1 MSPTSHYNWV
11 CSALHT
17 FLSMFALCNFWWDL
31 VQKPVLITNYS
42 LYPQKIL
49 IHKVTFGPVFFF
61 FWVALPDPK
70 WPWFAVYI
78 CLIYLSSFF
87 SRQPFR
93 FQIGCWGMFLFTSVW
108 EMSTLANGWGP
119 RCLTRELSSRAGVPV
134 RPLEH
139 LCGVLPAH
147 LLPRCHGCCAGPTAC
162 EFRVSQVAL

>member
-61 FWVALPDPK
+61 FLLEFHTQSDPD
-70 WPWFAVYI
+70 
-78 CLIYLSSFF
+78 L
-87 SRQPFR
+87 
-93 FQIGCWGMFLFTSVW
+93 LFTSAWYTCPHSFPGNLFVFRLVVGGCF
-108 EMSTLANGWGP
+108 SSLLCG
-119 RCLTRELSSRAGVPV
+119 RCLHSLMDEGHAAWPGSWAAEQVCRCDPWSTCVGFSRHISCPGVMDA
-134 RPLEH
+134 
-139 LCGVLPAH
+139 VLGPQPANSGS
-147 LLPRCHGCCAGPTAC
+147 PR
-162 EFRVSQVAL
+162 